1 MPDKQMVS
9 AKIAPRTKERLD
21 NYKEEQGVSRSQA
34 IDIMLK
40 QGLDVEES
48 DMRLV
53 PVKTDGGT
61 KLENEVQETQK
72 QVDEVENIA
81 EEIQSDIEDD
91 IRNNRRNY
99 AFIGIGIA
107 YIVLELGIG
116 LPSLVSI
123 GIGIP
128 LIIALIYTNFV
139 RGTHV

>member
-1 MPDKQMVS
+1 MVS

-21 NYKEEQGVSRSQA
+21 SYKEEQGVSRSQA

-48 DMRLV
+48 DMRLI
-53 PVKTDGGT
+53 PVKTDGGS

-72 QVDEVENIA
+72 QVNEVESIA

-91 IRNNRRNY
+91 ILNNRRNY

>member
-1 MPDKQMVS
+1 MVS

-21 NYKEEQGVSRSQA
+21 SYKEEQGVSRSQA

-40 QGLDVEES
+40 QGLDIEES

-53 PVKTDGGT
+53 PVKTDGGS
-61 KLENEVQETQK
+61 KLESEVQETQK
-72 QVDEVENIA
+72 QVDEVESIA

-91 IRNNRRNY
+91 ILNNRRNY

-123 GIGIP
+123 AIGIP

>member
-1 MPDKQMVS
+1 MSEKHMVS

-61 KLENEVQETQK
+61 KIENEIQETQE
-72 QVDEVENIA
+72 QVN
-81 EEIQSDIEDD
+81 SIEDIAQKLD
-91 IRNNRRNY
+91 EQQTELKDDVQQNNLNY
-99 AFIGIGIA
+99 ALLGAGLA
-107 YIVLELGIG
+107 YIIIQTTVG
-116 LPSLVSI
+116 LPSDLGLAV
-123 GIGIP
+123 GVP
-128 LIIALIYTNFV
+128 LIIALIWANFV
-139 RGTHV
+139 R

>member
-21 NYKEEQGVSRSQA
+21 SYKEEQGVSRSQA

-48 DMRLV
+48 DMRLI
-53 PVKTDGGT
+53 PVKTDGGS

-72 QVDEVENIA
+72 QVNEVESIA

-91 IRNNRRNY
+91 ILNNRRNY

-107 YIVLELGIG
+107 YIELGIG

-123 GIGIP
+123 AIGIP

>member
-1 MPDKQMVS
+1 MSEKHMVS

-61 KLENEVQETQK
+61 KIKNEIEETQK
-72 QVDEVENIA
+72 QVN
-81 EEIQSDIEDD
+81 SIEDIAQKLD
-91 IRNNRRNY
+91 EQQTELKDDVQQNNLNY
-99 AFIGIGIA
+99 ALLGAGLA
-107 YIVLELGIG
+107 YIIIQISVG
-116 LPSLVSI
+116 LPSDLGLAV
-123 GIGIP
+123 GVP
-128 LIIALIYTNFV
+128 LIIALVWANFV
-139 RGTHV
+139 R

>member
-61 KLENEVQETQK
+61 KIENQIGETQDQLEEVEK
-72 QVDEVENIA
+72 TVDELK
-81 EEIQSDIEDD
+81 DGLEDD
-91 IRNNRRNY
+91 ISQNNLSY
-99 AFIGIGIA
+99 LLLTAGLV
-107 YIVLELGIG
+107 YIIIQTSFSVPSSLTIPVGIG
-116 LPSLVSI
+116 LI
-123 GIGIP
+123 GG
-128 LIIALIYTNFV
+128 LLYVNLL
-139 RGTHV
+139 R

>member
-1 MPDKQMVS
+1 MVS

-21 NYKEEQGVSRSQA
+21 SYKEEQGVSRSQA

-48 DMRLV
+48 DMRLI
-53 PVKTDGGT
+53 PVKTDGGS

-72 QVDEVENIA
+72 QVDEVESIA

-91 IRNNRRNY
+91 ILNNRRNY

-123 GIGIP
+123 AIGIP

>member
-21 NYKEEQGVSRSQA
+21 SYKEEQGVSRSQA

-72 QVDEVENIA
+72 QVDEVESIA

-91 IRNNRRNY
+91 ILNNRRNY

-123 GIGIP
+123 AIGIP

>member
-1 MPDKQMVS
+1 MSEKHMVS

-61 KLENEVQETQK
+61 KIENEIGETQDQLEEVEK
-72 QVDEVENIA
+72 TVDELKHGL
-81 EEIQSDIEDD
+81 EDD
-91 IRNNRRNY
+91 ISQNNLLY
-99 AFIGIGIA
+99 LLLTVGLV
-107 YIVLELGIG
+107 YIIIQTSFEV
-116 LPSLVSI
+116 PSALT
-123 GIGIP
+123 IP
-128 LIIALIYTNFV
+128 VGIALIGGLLYANLL
-139 RGTHV
+139 R

>member
-1 MPDKQMVS
+1 MVS

-21 NYKEEQGVSRSQA
+21 SYKEEQGVSRSQA

-48 DMRLV
+48 DMRLI
-53 PVKTDGGT
+53 PVKTDGGS

-72 QVDEVENIA
+72 QVNEVESIA

-91 IRNNRRNY
+91 ILNNRRNY

-123 GIGIP
+123 AIGIP

>member
-21 NYKEEQGVSRSQA
+21 SYKEEQGVSRSQA

-48 DMRLV
+48 DMRLI
-53 PVKTDGGT
+53 PVKTDGGS

-72 QVDEVENIA
+72 QVNEVESIA

-91 IRNNRRNY
+91 ILNNRRNY

-123 GIGIP
+123 AIGIP

>member
-1 MPDKQMVS
+1 MVS

-21 NYKEEQGVSRSQA
+21 SYKEEQGVSRSQA

-53 PVKTDGGT
+53 PVKTDGGS

-72 QVDEVENIA
+72 QVDEVESIA

-91 IRNNRRNY
+91 ILNNRRNY

-123 GIGIP
+123 AIGIP